1 MRKLSIVLAAVLC
14 VTGCSSSRYVFTP
27 PAATDPEAKIAFV
40 HLRGVYDWQAPNDRQ
55 LYVQD
60 RGRQWFQVDLLG
72 PCIGLEYANRVRF
85 LPSDS
90 AGDFDRFSSI
100 QMGRQL
106 CKVQSVKKIA
116 PPVKMSKEK
125 AAAPAQNAA

>member
-1 MRKLSIVLAAVLC
+1 MRKLPIVLVAMLC
-14 VTGCSSSRYVFTP
+14 VAGCSSTRYVFTP
-27 PAATDPEAKIAFV
+27 AAPTDPEAKIAFV
-40 HLRGVYDWQAPNDRQ
+40 HLRGVYDWQANNDHQ

-60 RGRQWFQVDLLG
+60 RGRQWFQVDLLA

-100 QMGRQL
+100 QMGRQR
-106 CKVQSVKKIA
+106 CKVQSVKKVA
-116 PPVKMSKEK
+116 PPVRVPKEK
-125 AAAPAQNAA
+125 AAAPASNAA

>member
-1 MRKLSIVLAAVLC
+1 
-14 VTGCSSSRYVFTP
+14 
-27 PAATDPEAKIAFV
+27 
-40 HLRGVYDWQAPNDRQ
+40 
-55 LYVQD
+55 
-60 RGRQWFQVDLLG
+60 LLG

-116 PPVKMSKEK
+116 PPVKMPKEK